1 MQMTMDF
8 DEAVET
14 KRCYKCGEV
23 KPRSEFYKD
32 RSRSDGLDPRCKSCT
47 KAHKAA
53 WRKANPEK
61 HREGFRKWAKANP
74 EKHRERKRKWRKANP
89 EKAAAQKRRHN
100 RKRSMERSSRVREI
114 VPEILRLE
122 GDHVA
127 LEQLAHTLAKRK
139 DFRNLCWMSADIED
153 LAVRYYYKEE
163 EL

>member
-53 WRKANPEK
+53 
-61 HREGFRKWAKANP
+61 
-74 EKHRERKRKWRKANP
+74 WRKANP